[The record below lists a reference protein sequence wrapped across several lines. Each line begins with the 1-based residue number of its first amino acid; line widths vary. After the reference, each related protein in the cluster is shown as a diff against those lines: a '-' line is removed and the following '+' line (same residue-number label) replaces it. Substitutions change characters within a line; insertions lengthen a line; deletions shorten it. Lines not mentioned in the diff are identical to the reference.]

1 MSESVKKEEQMQK
14 TPSSKAKVLGPA
26 ALALMLLAAGGVGT
40 ASAFQGLD
48 KPTDEQRTQLREAV
62 EAKDYDGWKQ
72 LMHSRIDEVSQDE
85 FEQRATQFEERH
97 AQHAERMAEHLRDQ
111 GIAEDDIVQLQEYMQ
126 NGDFEAANAL
136 REELGL
142 PGEDERGHGPHK
154 GHHGMRHGEFEESED
169 LMEFDEGEEND
180 LDDEDLEEGD
190 DLEDLDSA
198 QIQK

>member
-85 FEQRATQFEERH
+85 FEQRAAQFEERH

-111 GIAEDDIVQLQEYMQ
+111 GIAEDDIAQLQEYMQ

-142 PGEDERGHGPHK
+142 PAEDERGQRCDG
-154 GHHGMRHGEFEESED
+154 RDD
-169 LMEFDEGEEND
+169 LREVGQR
-180 LDDEDLEEGD
+180 LDDAVPHQRPTAHRGD
-190 DLEDLDSA
+190 QRDAEVE
-198 QIQK
+198 